1 MHFVCLWL
9 DKAQAI
15 CGKPRILSGLPLG
28 IKISVPGLHTMR
40 HFRGGVGGDPVML
53 LFIRVFILA

>member
-28 IKISVPGLHTMR
+28 IKIWVPGLHAMR
-40 HFRGGVGGDPVML
+40 HFRGGGGGIQFSFCSSGYPY
-53 LFIRVFILA
+53 